1 MRLAA
6 HGLTAQLPAGWEGA
20 IAAERQDLVEVAAR
34 AFSSASA
41 AAPRVRPVAHFATC
55 ALPTVRSDFGA
66 EVVEQ
71 MTTSDVFVA
80 LLEYGPEEAGSA
92 LFAHEGLPRRLD
104 PRRFSTAQL
113 QRTLAGQAGF
123 QLFFHER
130 GRAFCLYVVLGD
142 ATDAH
147 LQVRRVEQLLA
158 TLQIEGAA

>member
-6 HGLTAQLPAGWEGA
+6 HGLSAHLPPGWEGT
-20 IAAERQDLVEVAAR
+20 IAAERQDLVEVAAQ
-34 AFSSASA
+34 AFSA
-41 AAPRVRPVAHFATC
+41 AGTRPPQTLPVAHFATC
-55 ALPTVRSDFGA
+55 ALPPVRSDFGA

-71 MTTSDVFVA
+71 MTSGDVFVA

-104 PRRFSTAQL
+104 PRRFSAAQL
-113 QRTLAGQAGF
+113 QRTLRGQAGF

-142 ATDAH
+142 GGDAH
-147 LQVRRVEQLLA
+147 LQVRRVEQVLA
-158 TLQIEGAA
+158 TLEIEERQ